1 MCGGYPAKGY
11 SASVTITSSGNPQV
25 EGVNYWLLA
34 YSGMVLYQDNEG
46 VNRNI
51 TCFEYIGKKLN
62 KTLSGG
68 VGGGV
73 LLEALA
79 IKQGKILDSDI
90 VAALAAIDPD
100 LAQMNHTIVKVTIA
114 DETDEGEEVT
124 GQLDPNN
131 DYVLWNPA
139 EVPSG
144 ASMPSTVNVALS
156 LSSAE

>member
-11 SASVTITSSGNPQV
+11 GASVTITSSGNPQV

-73 LLEALA
+73 LLEALV
-79 IKQGKILDSDI
+79 IKQGKILDNDI
-90 VAALAAIDPD
+90 VEALTAIDPD
-100 LAQMNHTIVKVTIA
+100 LAQMNHTIVKVSIA
-114 DETDEGEEVT
+114 DETD
-124 GQLDPNN
+124 D
-131 DYVLWNPA
+131 
-139 EVPSG
+139 
-144 ASMPSTVNVALS
+144 
-156 LSSAE
+156 